1 MNRVFRS
8 WLPVLA
14 LSALSCNCSKSRP
27 QASTEN
33 APAVTRFDAGRSLSA
48 PMPFHCDP
56 SAQGEPLTL
65 GSTGGVDEDDDS
77 GLDVPFAVNVGP
89 GVGLDHGFAVTA
101 VDGRGG
107 KSQAVLALMNVD
119 TQQGR
124 KLDLG
129 RVYGDA
135 DPPRIAGN
143 AERLVLAVADMDAS
157 GRTLSLARVDA
168 PLTQPRLTRGGEIPV
183 VQNPATVFSLAVDGD
198 QGVLVWDQA
207 DRGTENNQIALAA
220 FSVQSLALPTKPQI
234 LSSKHGDAD
243 SPNVIAR
250 PGGYWVAW
258 IQAGASGA
266 RPPPG
271 KGATTPSHAK
281 GESTDDDNLKLVD
294 MGTRELQVL
303 TLDAKG
309 RPLGKPVRVSEG
321 ASHVVAYDMNL
332 LDDGA
337 ALLAWRDDDRA
348 PGVESQIV
356 RLARAGLDGHVEN
369 FRIEDESIG
378 VGVPQ
383 LLIDTTAP
391 AADRA
396 WLAIINTG
404 DKTSLAKLLPNGKP
418 LGAVVADADLGVAS
432 PVVRHQG
439 RLLLVR
445 QRGKGV
451 DVEALHCML
460 NGPIEGQPPPSASGV
475 PSVPLTNE
483 GVPRPDS
490 SK

>member
-1 MNRVFRS
+1 
-8 WLPVLA
+8 LLA
-14 LSALSCNCSKSRP
+14 LAAEALLSCNCSKSRP

-33 APAVTRFDAGRSLSA
+33 APAVARLDAGLSLSA

-56 SAQGEPLTL
+56 SAQGESLTL

-77 GLDVPFAVNVGP
+77 GLDVPFAINVGP

-143 AERLVLAVADMDAS
+143 AARLVLAVADMDAS
-157 GRTLSLARVDA
+157 GRTLSLTRVDA
-168 PLTQPRLTRGGEIPV
+168 PLTQPRLTRGGDIPV

-207 DRGTENNQIALAA
+207 DRGTENNQIALAP
-220 FSVQSLALPTKPQI
+220 FSVQTLALPTKPQI
-234 LSSKHGDAD
+234 LSSKQVDAD
-243 SPNVIAR
+243 SPNVIVR
-250 PGGYWVAW
+250 PGGYWAAW
-258 IQAGASGA
+258 IQTGSSAS
-266 RPPPG
+266 RPPLG
-271 KGATTPSHAK
+271 KVATTKATSHSK
-281 GESTDDDNLKLVD
+281 GESTDDNLKLVD
-294 MGTRELQVL
+294 MGTRELHVL

-321 ASHVVAYDMNL
+321 ASHVVAYDMSL

-418 LGAVVADADLGVAS
+418 LGTVVADADLGVAS

-460 NGPIEGQPPPSASGV
+460 NVPIEGQPPPSASGV
-475 PSVPLTNE
+475 PSVPLTHDAAQPPN
-483 GVPRPDS
+483 DS
-490 SK
+490 K